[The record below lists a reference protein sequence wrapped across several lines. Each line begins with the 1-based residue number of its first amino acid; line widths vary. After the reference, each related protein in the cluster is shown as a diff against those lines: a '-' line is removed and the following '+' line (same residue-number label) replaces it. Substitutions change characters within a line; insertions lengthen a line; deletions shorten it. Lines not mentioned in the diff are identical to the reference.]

1 MKITEA
7 LEKIIEEH
15 NIEGV
20 VFVGVNEGR
29 EGVRTWA
36 KGYVPICMIA
46 ENFLSYGL
54 AQLPKEERKE
64 IAEAIYKNALERADE
79 PASQGNE
86 EPDSE
91 E

>member
-15 NIEGV
+15 DLEGV
-20 VFVGVNEGR
+20 VFVGVNKGR
-29 EGVRTWA
+29 DGIRTWA
-36 KGYVPICMIA
+36 KGYVPICAIA
-46 ENFLSYGL
+46 ENFLTYGL
-54 AQLPKEERKE
+54 AQLPKEERE
-64 IAEAIYKNALERADE
+64 GIAKTVCANALERADE

-86 EPDSE
+86 TPDSE